1 MIKEN
6 NLIIKEDLKNII
18 LAKLPWHKFKNKT
31 VLITGGNGFLA
42 SYIIKSLLS
51 ANIYYKLKLK
61 IICLIKSKT
70 SKITRLRYVK
80 NNKNLT
86 IVYHNLKNQL
96 PKNFPCSHFII
107 HSASQASPKYYHT
120 DPVGTLLPNTI
131 GTFHLLKY
139 AVKCKTNKFLFFS
152 SGEVYGIPSG
162 KNKKINED
170 NYGYLDPTNLR
181 SCYAESKRISETMCV
196 AYSKQFNLNFNIVR
210 LFHTYGPGFNLDDG
224 RVFADFVADVV
235 SKRKIIIK
243 GDGLEKRCFCYISDA
258 TIGFFTILLNGVSGE
273 AYNLGNP
280 SCEISIKNLAKLI
293 SNLFPNRVI
302 KIKFKRFN
310 TKKNYLKSPVTK
322 VLPSIEKIKKLGWLP
337 KTSLKEGFAKT
348 ISSFGL

>member
-18 LAKLPWHKFKNKT
+18 LEKLPWYKFRNKT

-51 ANIYYKLKLK
+51 ADIYYKLKLK

-70 SKITRLRYVK
+70 SKMTRLRYVK
-80 NNKNLT
+80 NSKNLM
-86 IVYHNLKNQL
+86 IVYHNFKNQL

-107 HSASQASPKYYHT
+107 HAASQASPKYYHA
-120 DPVGTLLPNTI
+120 DPVGTILPNTM

-139 AVKCKTNKFLFFS
+139 AVKCKSEKFLFFS
-152 SGEVYGIPSG
+152 SGEVYGVPVD

-170 NYGYLDPTNLR
+170 NYGYLDPTNFR
-181 SCYAESKRISETMCV
+181 SCYAESKRIGETMCV
-196 AYSKQFNLNFNIVR
+196 VYSKQFNLNINIVR
-210 LFHTYGPGFNLDDG
+210 PFHTYGPGLNLDDG

-243 GDGLEKRCFCYISDA
+243 GDGSEKRCFCYISDA
-258 TIGFFTILLNGVSGE
+258 TIGFLSILLNGVNGE

-293 SNLFPNRVI
+293 SNLFPNRDI
-302 KIKFKRFN
+302 KIKFKSPSI
-310 TKKNYLKSPVTK
+310 KKNYVKSPVLRA
-322 VLPSIEKIKKLGWLP
+322 LPSIEKIKKLGWSP
-337 KTSLKEGFAKT
+337 KTSLEEGFSKT
-348 ISSFGL
+348 INSFSL

>member
-18 LAKLPWHKFKNKT
+18 LAKLPWQKFKNKT

-51 ANIYYKLKLK
+51 ADIYYKLKLK

-70 SKITRLRYVK
+70 SKITRLRHVK

-139 AVKCKTNKFLFFS
+139 AVKCKTNKFLFLS

-210 LFHTYGPGFNLDDG
+210 PFHTYGPGLNLDDG

-235 SKRKIIIK
+235 LKRKIIIK

-302 KIKFKRFN
+302 KIKFKCPS

-337 KTSLKEGFAKT
+337 KTSLKEGFTKT
-348 ISSFGL
+348 INSFGL